1 MLVMKLGAMTNGE
14 SYMQKGI
21 LLDVSHVVILIT
33 LMLSKMYVL

>member
-1 MLVMKLGAMTNGE
+1 MLVMKLGAMTNGMG
-14 SYMQKGI
+14 YMGYGN